1 MMQLWEGNSKGNF
14 FSVSISKLR
23 WVKIQFLAKKLL
35 ETWACIIQL
44 YREPIGLSM
53 SWLVLKSERSE
64 HLVFVLF
71 TNQKPSASGF
81 WFERR
86 NDEARE
92 RITRGVSQAG
102 FAEFASSVSTRS
114 SYKERKGNALAPGDD
129 EGRSNLRKAMGR
141 RKQPSI
147 RGYPNGETHR
157 KVSHTESN
165 RYGRGTAWTETSK

>member
-1 MMQLWEGNSKGNF
+1 MNSAGSIKDSTMYLENWTLWLWCNYEKATVKEIF

-92 RITRGVSQAG
+92 RITQGVSQAG
-102 FAEFASSVSTRS
+102 FAEFASSISTKVKLIRAQGECLGIRS
-114 SYKERKGNALAPGDD
+114 RW
-129 EGRSNLRKAMGR
+129 R
-141 RKQPSI
+141 
-147 RGYPNGETHR
+147 T
-157 KVSHTESN
+157 
-165 RYGRGTAWTETSK
+165 W

>member
-1 MMQLWEGNSKGNF
+1 MFERF
-14 FSVSISKLR
+14 CV
-23 WVKIQFLAKKLL
+23 IQFRGHSQNSWQLTIDSWQLLEVDWNFRRFWDFIELLVFRDSTMYLENWTLWLWCNYEKATVKEIFSCFQLKKQEGKNTIFAKEKLL

-71 TNQKPSASGF
+71 TNQKPSVSGF

-92 RITRGVSQAG
+92 RITQGVSQAG
-102 FAEFASSVSTRS
+102 FAEFASSIST
-114 SYKERKGNALAPGDD
+114 
-129 EGRSNLRKAMGR
+129 
-141 RKQPSI
+141 
-147 RGYPNGETHR
+147 
-157 KVSHTESN
+157 KV
-165 RYGRGTAWTETSK
+165 KL

>member
-1 MMQLWEGNSKGNF
+1 MFGSFCVIQFRGHSNMWTLGSQRDSTMYLENWTLWLWCNYEKATVKEIFSQFQFQNWEGKNTIF
-14 FSVSISKLR
+14 
-23 WVKIQFLAKKLL
+23 AKEKLL

-71 TNQKPSASGF
+71 TNQKPSVSGF

-92 RITRGVSQAG
+92 RITQGVSQAG
-102 FAEFASSVSTRS
+102 FAEFASSIST
-114 SYKERKGNALAPGDD
+114 
-129 EGRSNLRKAMGR
+129 
-141 RKQPSI
+141 
-147 RGYPNGETHR
+147 
-157 KVSHTESN
+157 KV
-165 RYGRGTAWTETSK
+165 KL

>member
-1 MMQLWEGNSKGNF
+1 MIYGGIAQLGERLNGIQEVSGSIPLISTTSKEIDWSSNESWDFIESLAKETHHVPWKLNIVIMMQLWEGNSKGNF

-71 TNQKPSASGF
+71 TNQKPSESGF

-92 RITRGVSQAG
+92 RITQGVS
-102 FAEFASSVSTRS
+102 
-114 SYKERKGNALAPGDD
+114 
-129 EGRSNLRKAMGR
+129 
-141 RKQPSI
+141 
-147 RGYPNGETHR
+147 
-157 KVSHTESN
+157 
-165 RYGRGTAWTETSK
+165 

>member
-1 MMQLWEGNSKGNF
+1 MAFKRSAVRSRLSPPGVSKRFHHVPWKLNIVIMMQLWEGNSKGNF

-71 TNQKPSASGF
+71 TNQKPSVSGF

-92 RITRGVSQAG
+92 RITQGVSQAG
-102 FAEFASSVSTRS
+102 FAEFASSISTKVKLKRAQGECLGIRS
-114 SYKERKGNALAPGDD
+114 RW
-129 EGRSNLRKAMGR
+129 R
-141 RKQPSI
+141 
-147 RGYPNGETHR
+147 T
-157 KVSHTESN
+157 
-165 RYGRGTAWTETSK
+165 W